1 MNNAA
6 ITTAKRVT
14 DSQLL
19 TVKRLMDHFH
29 LPFLARQ
36 KSSLK
41 SLMQRHQLKLLFV
54 VEASR
59 VYLTDGE
66 AKLFWHPN
74 TALLKLKEGV
84 SGPLLKALAIE
95 PGSSVLD
102 CTLGLGGDAL
112 LLANAVGESGKVT
125 ALESN
130 PYIAYLTQCG
140 ICQSDYAV
148 IRHLAARISIV
159 NADYRNYLEQLAAG
173 AFDCIYFDPMFK
185 VTNKASIGID
195 ALRTF
200 ANRAPLKRQTI
211 DLALAKARRRVVVK
225 ARFASG
231 ELAALKPD
239 YIVGERHPGRV
250 VYGVFLKD

>member
-1 MNNAA
+1 MSVA
-6 ITTAKRVT
+6 ITTAKRAT
-14 DSQLL
+14 DSQLI

-36 KSSLK
+36 KSSVK
-41 SLMQRHQLKLLFV
+41 SLMQRYQLTLLFV
-54 VEASR
+54 VESER

-74 TALLKLKEGV
+74 TALLKLKEGLG
-84 SGPLLKALAIE
+84 GPLLKALALV
-95 PGSSVLD
+95 GGDGVLD

-112 LLANAVGESGKVT
+112 LIANAVGQCGHVT

-130 PYIAYLTQCG
+130 PYIAYLTEHG
-140 ICQSDYAV
+140 
-148 IRHLAARISIV
+148 IV
-159 NADYRNYLEQLAAG
+159 NADYPSIRNLASRIAIINVDYCDYLKGLAAG
-173 AFDCIYFDPMFK
+173 AFDCVYFDPMFK

-211 DLALAKARRRVVVK
+211 DLALAKVRRRVVVK

-239 YIVGERHPGRV
+239 YIVGERRPGRV
-250 VYGVFLKD
+250 VYGVFLKE

>member
-1 MNNAA
+1 MNDVA
-6 ITTAKRVT
+6 ITTAKRAT
-14 DSQLL
+14 DSQLR
-19 TVKRLMDHFH
+19 TVKRLMDYFH

-36 KSSLK
+36 KSSIT
-41 SLMQRHQLKLLFV
+41 SLMKRHKLTLLFV
-54 VEASR
+54 VEAER

-66 AKLFWHPN
+66 VKLFWHPN
-74 TALLKLKEGV
+74 TALLKLKED
-84 SGPLLKALAIE
+84 SCGPLIRALDVE
-95 PGSSVLD
+95 PGNSVLD

-112 LLANAVGESGKVT
+112 LIADAVGESGCVT

-130 PYIAYLTQCG
+130 PYIAYLTECG
-140 ICQSDYAV
+140 IGESSYRV
-148 IRHLAARISIV
+148 IRNLAARISII
-159 NADYRNYLEQLAAG
+159 NDDYCNYLFALAAD

-200 ANRAPLKRQTI
+200 ANRAPLSRRVI

-225 ARFASG
+225 ARFSSG
-231 ELAALKPD
+231 ALESLKPD
-239 YIVGERHPGRV
+239 YIIGERRPGRV